1 MTQYKND
8 FRHDRL
14 EMKPVQQHRLITP
27 VPLLLSC
34 AFILIVGVFI
44 SLPVS
49 AQPHTHPNDQSISN
63 QAEAMADAL
72 RGRAYQDGLSGRQ
85 DYAEAARLYRRAA
98 VRGLSLG
105 QYYLG
110 FLYVA
115 GLGVHQDYAEAV
127 RWLRAAGEQGDA
139 DAQVLLGI
147 LYYHGQGVER
157 NYPHAL
163 HWFRLAAKQGR
174 PHAQYSLG

>member
-1 MTQYKND
+1 
-8 FRHDRL
+8 
-14 EMKPVQQHRLITP
+14 
-27 VPLLLSC
+27 
-34 AFILIVGVFI
+34 
-44 SLPVS
+44 
-49 AQPHTHPNDQSISN
+49 
-63 QAEAMADAL
+63 MADAL

-139 DAQVLLGI
+139 DAQSCSASCTIMAKESSEITRTRFTGFDSRRSKDVLTLSTVSG
-147 LYYHGQGVER
+147 
-157 NYPHAL
+157 
-163 HWFRLAAKQGR
+163 
-174 PHAQYSLG
+174 

>member
-1 MTQYKND
+1 
-8 FRHDRL
+8 
-14 EMKPVQQHRLITP
+14 MKPVQQHQLITR
-27 VPLLLSC
+27 VPLLLSY

-139 DAQVLLGI
+139 DAQVLLGVF
-147 LYYHGQGVER
+147 YYHEKDHPASYQHCLG
-157 NYPHAL
+157 NLY
-163 HWFRLAAKQGR
+163 LAQRDCSCLRVDVGR
-174 PHAQYSLG
+174 PIVRHRGRRHLL